1 MHQITDIVFFSD
13 ILRLPK
19 LTLKE
24 ISTDMMLETTGTAYD
39 LASRIWDSINTGDR
53 ELLERCRNRLLAG
66 RTSITWFK
74 IENEGALRGFKEV
87 LENLPVNP
95 FESINQ
101 VMPRDVTSEPVLIA
115 ASIGNNEDEIYLRY
129 MYNSGNKREVNG
141 TDVQIVPKCEV
152 TTVFINQETDLIEV
166 RADSKNANNIASHIA
181 RMIGQQITLEQKK
194 ILAPY
199 GNNVELIANALQG
212 ELIDA
217 TSTPEFIFEDFNEQH
232 TKAIIDILNALN
244 TFFDEEDETELIQ
257 NLRQSS
263 QIFGE
268 HLLTT
273 PFVALIL
280 NGMERVG
287 LRVNEG
293 DLRGRPLY
301 DTLRPYLQH
310 QGGFIKLSRPVNGV
324 EKSFTVRVGLTS
336 DSIYFTTPATEEV
349 IEFVRN
355 QVII

>member
-1 MHQITDIVFFSD
+1 MHQITDIVFFPD
-13 ILRLPK
+13 VLRLPK

-24 ISTDMMLETTGTAYD
+24 ICTDLMLETNGTVFD
-39 LASRIWDSINTGDR
+39 LSTRIWDTINAGNR
-53 ELLERCRNRLLAG
+53 ELLERCNNRLLAG
-66 RTSITWFK
+66 KTSVTWFK
-74 IENEGALRGFKEV
+74 IENEGALRGFKAM
-87 LENLPVNP
+87 LEGLPRNP
-95 FESINQ
+95 FEHINE
-101 VMPRDVTSEPVLIA
+101 VLPRDVTSEPVLIA
-115 ASIGNNEDEIYLRY
+115 ASVGHNDTDIYLRY
-129 MYNSGNKREVNG
+129 MYNSGNRREVNG
-141 TDVQIVPKCEV
+141 TNVQIVPKCEV
-152 TTVFINQETDLIEV
+152 ATVFINQETDLIEV
-166 RADSKNANNIASHIA
+166 RTDSRNANNIASHIA

-199 GNNVELIANALQG
+199 GNNVELIANVLQG
-212 ELIDA
+212 ELVDA

-244 TFFDEEDETELIQ
+244 TFFDEEDEAGLVQ

-263 QIFGE
+263 QFFGE

-310 QGGFIKLSRPVNGV
+310 QGGFIKFNRPVNGV

>member
-1 MHQITDIVFFSD
+1 MHQIADIVFFPD
-13 ILRLPK
+13 VLKLPK
-19 LTLKE
+19 ATLKE
-24 ISTDMMLETTGTAYD
+24 ICTDMMLETTGTSFD
-39 LASRIWDSINTGDR
+39 LATRIWDVINTGDR
-53 ELLERCRNRLLAG
+53 ERLGPCKNRLLAG
-66 RTSITWFK
+66 KTSVTWFR
-74 IENEGALRGFKEV
+74 IENEGALRDFKGM
-87 LENLPVNP
+87 LERLHRNP
-95 FESINQ
+95 FETINE
-101 VMPRDVTSEPVLIA
+101 VMPRDVTSEPELIA
-115 ASIGNNEDEIYLRY
+115 ASVSDNENELYLRY
-129 MYNSGNKREVNG
+129 MYNSGNRREING
-141 TDVQIVPKCEV
+141 TDVQVVPKCEV
-152 TTVFINQETDLIEV
+152 TTVFINQQTDLIEV
-166 RADSKNANNIASHIA
+166 RTDSRNANNIASHIA
-181 RMIGQQITLEQKK
+181 RMIGQQVTLEQKK

-199 GNNVELIANALQG
+199 GNNVEHIANALEG

-217 TSTPEFIFEDFNEQH
+217 TSTPEFIFEDFTEQH
-232 TKAIIDILNALN
+232 TKAIMDILNALN
-244 TFFDEEDETELIQ
+244 NFFDDEDEAELVN

-310 QGGFIKLSRPVNGV
+310 QGGFIKFNRPVNGV
-324 EKSFTVRVGLTS
+324 EKSFTIRVGLTS

>member
-1 MHQITDIVFFSD
+1 MHQITDIVFFPD
-13 ILRLPK
+13 ILKLPK
-19 LTLKE
+19 STLKE
-24 ISTDMMLETTGTAYD
+24 TCTDMGLDTSGTAFD
-39 LASRIWDSINTGDR
+39 LATRVWDTINTGDR
-53 ELLERCRNRLLAG
+53 DTLGPCRNRLLAG
-66 RTSITWFK
+66 KTSVTWFK
-74 IENEGALRGFKEV
+74 IENEGALRGFKEL
-87 LENLPVNP
+87 LEGLTRSP
-95 FESINQ
+95 FEHINE
-101 VMPRDVTSEPVLIA
+101 VMPSDVTSEPVLIA
-115 ASIGNNEDEIYLRY
+115 ASLGNNDDEIYLRY
-129 MYNSGNKREVNG
+129 MYNSGNRREVNG
-141 TDVQIVPKCEV
+141 TSVHIVPKCEV
-152 TTVFINQETDLIEV
+152 TTVFINLQTDIIEV
-166 RADSKNANNIASHIA
+166 RTDSRSANNIASHIA
-181 RMIGQQITLEQKK
+181 RLIGQQVTLEQKR

-199 GNNVELIANALQG
+199 GNNVELIANALRG

-244 TFFDEEDETELIQ
+244 NFFDEEDEAELVN

-310 QGGFIKLSRPVNGV
+310 QGGFIKFNHPVNGV